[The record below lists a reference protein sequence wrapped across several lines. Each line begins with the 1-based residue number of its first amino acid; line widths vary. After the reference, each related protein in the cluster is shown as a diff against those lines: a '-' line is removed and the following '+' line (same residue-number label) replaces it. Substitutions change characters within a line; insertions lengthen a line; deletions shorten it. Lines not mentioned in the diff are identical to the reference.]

1 MNKKLNNILISND
14 DGYESI
20 GLHIL
25 LNIAEQ
31 LADNIFVVSPKKNQS
46 AKSKSITIK
55 EDIPFKEISKNFWI
69 VDGTPTDC
77 MIFALNYLFNQSKP
91 DLILSGINAGSNIGD
106 EVSYSGTVAAA
117 WEGAVRKI
125 DAIALSQYGGNDQI
139 NSYECSKAKGL
150 DIINYL
156 LNIKSKSPKFYN
168 VNFPYALSS
177 KIDKI
182 KSSFTSLAS
191 QKISDEIFFND
202 DFSSFTIGRM
212 VNDHKSFTNTD
223 LGCLQKNRISI
234 TPLSLNLS
242 NNEFLNEVNYDIWK
256 HNSKS

>member
-20 GLHIL
+20 GLELL

-55 EDIPFKEISKNFWI
+55 ENIQFKEISKNFWI

-77 MIFALNYLFNQSKP
+77 MIFALNYLFKKSKP

-125 DAIALSQYGGNDQI
+125 DSIALSQYGGDDKI
-139 NSYECSKAKGL
+139 NSYECSKVKGF

-156 LNIKSKSPKFYN
+156 LKIKSKSPKFYN
-168 VNFPYALSS
+168 VNFPYALPSNL
-177 KIDKI
+177 DNI
-182 KSSFTSLAS
+182 KSSFTTLAS
-191 QKISDEIFFND
+191 QKIADEIFFND
-202 DFSSFTIGRM
+202 DFSSFSIGRM
-212 VNDHKSFTNTD
+212 VNDHKSLTNTD
-223 LGCLQKNRISI
+223 LECLQKNKISI

-242 NNEFLNEVNYDIWK
+242 NNEFLNKVNYDI
-256 HNSKS
+256 